1 MTLRSRIDQSRT
13 LGTILATIQRNTRE
27 NPMPPTHSSKL
38 QATGIPTRLA
48 LAAALGMGMFTT
60 MAHAAYP
67 ITVKMLD

>member
-1 MTLRSRIDQSRT
+1 
-13 LGTILATIQRNTRE
+13 
-27 NPMPPTHSSKL
+27 MPPTHSSKL